1 MQEFT
6 QKRVAIMRKLAGKT
20 AAVTGGAG
28 GIGGAIAAHFAAEGA
43 RLAILDLDAGAAAE
57 MAVGLGADHFSHG
70 LDVGDEASVEAAFA
84 AAAEALGDI
93 DVLVN
98 TAAIAGAGRVEE
110 MPLEEWDDMFRVN
123 LRGTFLC
130 CRAVLPGMRRR
141 QWGRI
146 VNFAS
151 EVAHRGNPGLSHYAA
166 SKAAVIAFTK
176 CLALE
181 AVGDGIAVNTLSPG
195 PTDTAMLAG
204 IDEEVIEKLVND
216 LMPIGRLGTPEEIA
230 AAALFLA
237 SDDASFCVGATL
249 NANGGTY
256 LQ

>member
-1 MQEFT
+1 MV
-6 QKRVAIMRKLAGKT
+6 KLSGKIAAI
-20 AAVTGGAG
+20 TGGAG
-28 GIGGAIAAHFAAEGA
+28 GIGSTIAMRFAAEGA
-43 RLAILDLDAGAAAE
+43 RLAILDVNDGVAAE
-57 MAVGLGADHFSHG
+57 IANSLGDEHFSHP
-70 LDVGDEASVEAAFA
+70 LDVGDDASVNEAFHA
-84 AAAEALGDI
+84 ATEELGDI
-93 DVLVN
+93 DILIN
-98 TAAIAGAGRVEE
+98 TAAIAGVGTVEE
-110 MPLEEWDDMFRVN
+110 IPLSAWDEMFRIN

-130 CRAVLPGMRRR
+130 CRAVLPGMRRNK
-141 QWGRI
+141 WGRI

-166 SKAAVIAFTK
+166 SKAAVIAFSK

-181 AVGDGIAVNTLSPG
+181 TVGDGIAVNTLSPG

-204 IDEEVIEKLVND
+204 IDEEVIEKLIKN

-237 SDDASFCVGATL
+237 SEDASFCVGATL